1 VPLEVAQRILGGCVA
16 RTCEFDIVSDVQET
30 GAEPISAAAALAIGL
45 GTGPTRHR
53 LDPKLDAFLEKQ
65 GRLIDLQT
73 EHLHEQRE
81 VILARLRL
89 GRWKDRV
96 SLALQGATAL
106 VGIAVVIAVA
116 AMAWGASREHGVVVE
131 AFSVPPDLA
140 ARGLNGQV
148 VAGKLLDDLQK
159 MQTLTASRRAPDTYV
174 NNWSGEVKVEIPETG
189 VSIGELHRL
198 LVDWLGHNTKIEGD
212 IYRTSQGLVVTARA
226 GGLPAADQ
234 AGAEADLDA
243 LIQAAAEDIYANTQ
257 PYRYDVYLLNKGDP
271 KDMHSA
277 EARFQD
283 LIRSGSPEDRMW
295 SYLGLADTQRQL
307 GELQA
312 SMDTS
317 TAGAAQFPHFYP
329 SIGNLGGLEHYFKG
343 HDETALAD
351 YRAEREILNKYAR
364 SYLRPEVIAA
374 LIQAL
379 DGTEADLLGDYAKA
393 ADDAGQYYDHHNT
406 GAVVRLNAL
415 VEPALDHASLATVLA
430 RAPVPHSARERVTA
444 GADEGL
450 ARLTHAFA
458 LGDWAG
464 VVDAYNALDMSPLN
478 PGDRQ
483 TRTLPAVVPA
493 AIAYA
498 HLGQSAQAQA
508 LIATTP
514 LDCYRCVDA
523 RGVIA
528 SAAGDWAGADR
539 WFAEA
544 QRLAPSPPFAYA
556 DQAQS
561 RLARGDV
568 AGAIALLQTAYAK
581 SPHYADGLELW
592 GEALAKRGDYAGA
605 IAKYA
610 EADRYAPQWGR
621 NHLMWAE
628 ALAKAGKTAD
638 ARAHKQAA
646 AGLELTVADRAE
658 LNGLGG

>member
-1 VPLEVAQRILGGCVA
+1 MAERIEEPEVQAS
-16 RTCEFDIVSDVQET
+16 TET
-30 GAEPISAAAALAIGL
+30 AAEPVSAAAALAIGL

-106 VGIAVVIAVA
+106 VGLAVVIALG

-140 ARGLNGQV
+140 ARGLTGQV

-159 MQTLTASRRAPDTYV
+159 MQAQTTTLRAPSTYA

-189 VSIGELHRL
+189 VSIGELRRL
-198 LVDWLGHNTKIEGD
+198 LVDWLGRDTRIEGD
-212 IYRTSQGLVVTARA
+212 VYRTPQGFEVAARV
-226 GGLPAADQ
+226 GSLPAADQ
-234 AGAEADLDA
+234 AGSETDLDA
-243 LIQAAAEDIYANTQ
+243 LIQAAAEDVYAKTQ
-257 PYRYDVYLLNKGDP
+257 PFRHAMYLGGPGDDVQR
-271 KDMHSA
+271 A
-277 EARFQD
+277 AVVFQD
-283 LIRSGSPEDRMW
+283 LIRTGTPEDRMW
-295 SYLGLADTQRQL
+295 SYFGLGNLQRRFEDIQVANDTYR
-307 GELQA
+307 
-312 SMDTS
+312 
-317 TAGAAQFPHFYP
+317 AGIAHYPHFSHYY
-329 SIGNLGGLEHYFKG
+329 LFLVQDEHYFQG
-343 HDETALAD
+343 HDEMALAD
-351 YRAEREILNKYAR
+351 ARTAREMLKKYGR
-364 SYLRPEVIAA
+364 SYFTPETVPIAVSP
-374 LIQAL
+374 LNYIEG
-379 DGTEADLLGDYAKA
+379 DILGDYAKA
-393 ADDAGQYYDHHNT
+393 ADAAAQDYEGDIPGFNIRITALFD
-406 GAVVRLNAL
+406 GALN
-415 VEPALDHASLATVLA
+415 HRSLAALLA
-430 RAPVPHSARERVTA
+430 RVPVHGDARQRLTVE
-444 GADEGL
+444 ADETQ
-450 ARLTHAFA
+450 ARLAHAFA

-464 VVDAYNALDMSPLN
+464 VVSAHDAYDALDLSSLN
-478 PGDRQ
+478 PSERK
-483 TRTLPAVVPA
+483 TRALMASPFT

-498 HLGQSAQAQA
+498 RLGQSAQAQA

-544 QRLAPSPPFAYA
+544 ERQAPSPPFAYA

-568 AGAIALLQTAYAK
+568 AGALALLQTAYAN

-592 GEALAKRGDYAGA
+592 GEALARRGDYAGA
-605 IAKYA
+605 AAKYA
-610 EADRYAPQWGR
+610 EADRWAPQWGR

-628 ALAKAGKTAD
+628 ALAKSGKTQD
-638 ARAHKQAA
+638 ARAQKQAA
-646 AGLELTVADRAE
+646 ASLELTATERSE
-658 LNGLGG
+658 LNGLRV